1 MAATHMRLTY
11 NAVIRGDFTVS
22 RFAHKIGRSP
32 CAKRVTVKLSA
43 SLPRYVTNP
52 NFQLLKPLL
61 LAHMLQFAA
70 FKCGTKLS
78 TSLARVMLAAN
89 KE

>member
-32 CAKRVTVKLSA
+32 CAKRLTVKLSG
-43 SLPRYVTNP
+43 SLPCYETKPWPSKCNELCYVR
-52 NFQLLKPLL
+52 
-61 LAHMLQFAA
+61 
-70 FKCGTKLS
+70 LS
-78 TSLARVMLAAN
+78 LRLSV
-89 KE
+89 